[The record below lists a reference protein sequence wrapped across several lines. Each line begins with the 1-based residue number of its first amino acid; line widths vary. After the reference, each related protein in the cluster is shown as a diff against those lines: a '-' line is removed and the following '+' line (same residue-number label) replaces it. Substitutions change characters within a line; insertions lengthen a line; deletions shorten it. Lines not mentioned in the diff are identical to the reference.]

1 MQVLYIGL
9 VLLVMVIITCVV
21 VYTKKNGEEEKGDNV
36 YMAKKTEREPFEGKK
51 ILCIGNS
58 DGDDSVKYIRDV
70 AENLGIKNVVIAN
83 LYIGGCSLEMHRNN
97 AVSGD
102 KVYDYR
108 KNANGEWVT
117 TPNTSILE
125 GLEDEDWDLIIFQQ
139 QSAKTGKWSTYVPF
153 FDQLKAYVRSVC
165 PNAKFGFNMTWAYP
179 TYSKSP
185 QFADFNN
192 DQDTMYGKIC
202 SVVSTRIDTDYE
214 ISYVIPTGT
223 AVQNARVLV
232 GETLNRDDIH
242 LNENGRFLAS
252 LMWVKE
258 IFDVNV
264 DELSYA
270 PDFVTREQTD
280 AYIKAVNDAYAYP
293 FYVTTKK

>member
-1 MQVLYIGL
+1 MQFLYIGL
-9 VLLVMVIITCVV
+9 ILLVAVVIVCGI
-21 VYTKKNGEEEKGDNV
+21 VYLKRGSEEKGESI
-36 YMAKKTEREPFEGKK
+36 YMAKKRERDRFEGKK

-58 DGDDSVKYIRDV
+58 YGDDSVKYVRDI
-70 AENLGIKNVVIAN
+70 AENLGVKNVVIAN

-97 AVSGD
+97 AVSGE
-102 KVYDYR
+102 KVYEYR
-108 KNANGEWVT
+108 KNNNGEWI
-117 TPNTSILE
+117 NKTSVALDE
-125 GLEDEDWDLIIFQQ
+125 GVMDEDWDMIVFQQ

-153 FDQLKAYVRSVC
+153 YEQLKAHVRGLR
-165 PNAKFGFNMTWAYP
+165 PNARMAFNMTWAYP
-179 TYSKSP
+179 TYSKSS

-192 DQDTMYGKIC
+192 DQEAMYSKIT

-214 ISYVIPTGT
+214 ISHVIPTGT

-258 IFDVNV
+258 IFEV
-264 DELSYA
+264 DINELSYA
-270 PDFVTREQTD
+270 PDCVSREQAD
-280 AYIKAVNDAYAYP
+280 FYIQAVNDAYEYP
-293 FYVTTKK
+293 FYVTSKK

>member
-1 MQVLYIGL
+1 MEFLYIGL
-9 VLLVMVIITCVV
+9 GLSAMLVIVCLI
-21 VYTKKNGEEEKGDNV
+21 VYAKREANDKGESVD
-36 YMAKKTEREPFEGKK
+36 MAKKRERERFDGRK

-58 DGDDSVKYIRDV
+58 YGDDSVKYIRDI
-70 AENLGIKNVVIAN
+70 AENLGIKNVIIAN
-83 LYIGGCSLEMHRNN
+83 LFIGGCSLEMHRNN
-97 AVSGD
+97 AVSGE
-102 KVYDYR
+102 KLYAYR
-108 KNANGEWVT
+108 KNSNGEWTNRSGV
-117 TPNTSILE
+117 SITE
-125 GLEDEDWDLIIFQQ
+125 GVEDEDWDLIIFQQ

-153 FDQLKAYVRSVC
+153 YDQLKAFVRGIR
-165 PNAKFGFNMTWAYP
+165 PQAKLGFNMTWAYP

-185 QFADFNN
+185 QFADYNN
-192 DQDTMYGKIC
+192 DQETMYGKIS
-202 SVVSTRIDTDYE
+202 SVISTRIDTDYE

-270 PDFVTREQTD
+270 PDFVTREQAD
-280 AYIKAVNDAYAYP
+280 AYIQAVNAAYEYP
-293 FYVTTKK
+293 FYVTVKK